1 MDAFMDSS
9 VAMEMEEDAC
19 DDYGGASEG
28 MAIDSPA
35 REEAKEAKAAVA
47 ASSPQETL
55 QRLVALQEFSGSFQ
69 LNASL
74 ASVVGKQL
82 GDLEALVAASGVGD
96 VDVAKQLVATAVA
109 IAFARARLADLEDQW
124 ELVVAKS
131 LKWLAKEAA
140 KHAKTADDFIT
151 AAASLF

>member
-1 MDAFMDSS
+1 MDSS

-35 REEAKEAKAAVA
+35 HEEAKEAVA